1 MTHSAPRPTAVSRV
15 TNSKPKLLFF
25 VTEDWYFCAHWLH
38 FAVAAKHAG
47 YRVTVLTRVQEQGQ
61 PILDAGL
68 ELIPIELSRHG
79 LNPFQDFS
87 LIRRLVSIYREQR
100 PDLVHQVAMKPI
112 LYGSLA
118 ARLAGVR
125 GMVNL
130 AAGLGIVFAA
140 PGRGARLL
148 RPLLKAGFHLIA
160 RTCPSRFVF
169 QNPDDARRIFADAD
183 QNPAVRVI
191 RGVGVDPNRFTPQPE
206 PEGPPV
212 VALAARLIWDKG
224 IRELERAAQIIRER
238 GIPARF
244 ALVGE
249 PDHNNPSSVPQEQ
262 LEAWDRDGLLEW
274 WGHRSD
280 MPEVYAACSIFCL
293 PTKYGEGLPT
303 VLLEAAACGRALVAT
318 DAPGCREA
326 VQHGENGL
334 LVPVGDAEALAEAL
348 AKLLTAA
355 PLRRQMGERGRRLM
369 EEQFS
374 RARVE
379 GETVELYQELVP
391 LPKAP

>member
-1 MTHSAPRPTAVSRV
+1 VTDPR
-15 TNSKPKLLFF
+15 PKLLFF

-38 FAVAAKHAG
+38 FAVAAKEAG
-47 YRVTVLTRVQEQGQ
+47 YRVTVLTRVREQGQ

-68 ELIPIELSRHG
+68 ELIPIELNRHG
-79 LNPFQDFS
+79 LNPLQDFA
-87 LIRRLVSIYREQR
+87 LIRRLIAVYRQQR

-130 AAGLGIVFAA
+130 AAGLGVVFAA

-169 QNPDDARRIFADAD
+169 QNPDDARRMFADAD
-183 QNPAVRVI
+183 TNPRVRVI
-191 RGVGVDPNRFTPQPE
+191 RGVGVDPDRFTPAPE

-224 IRELERAAQIIRER
+224 IRELVTAAGIIRER

-249 PDHNNPSSVPQEQ
+249 PDHNNPGSVPREQ
-262 LEAWDRDGLLEW
+262 LEAWDRDGLVEW
-274 WGHRSD
+274 WGHRDD
-280 MPEVYAACSIFCL
+280 MPVVYAASSIFCL

-318 DAPGCREA
+318 DAPGCREVVRHA
-326 VQHGENGL
+326 ENGL
-334 LVPVGDAEALAEAL
+334 LVPIGEAEALAEAL
-348 AKLLTAA
+348 AQLLTDAS
-355 PLRRQMGERGRRLM
+355 RRREMGRRGRRLV
-369 EEQFS
+369 EQEFS

-379 GETVELYQELVP
+379 GETVALYRELVA
-391 LPKAP
+391 LPPNRQ